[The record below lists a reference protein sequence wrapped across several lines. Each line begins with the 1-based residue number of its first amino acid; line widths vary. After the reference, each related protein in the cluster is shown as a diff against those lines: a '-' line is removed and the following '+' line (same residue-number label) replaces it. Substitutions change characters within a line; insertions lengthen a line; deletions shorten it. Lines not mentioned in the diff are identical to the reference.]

1 MNRHQRTV
9 SFVAA
14 HQHDQAANAAHD
26 TRASQAWLGY
36 RNSNIQCAIRS
47 WRLIGSRTAGDR
59 SEIAIL
65 IHEQVRRTLYYPND
79 RRLHQFG
86 AFGETKISIEI
97 WPDAAP
103 PNCASA

>member
-1 MNRHQRTV
+1 MALLSQLQHTV
-9 SFVAA
+9 RY
-14 HQHDQAANAAHD
+14 
-26 TRASQAWLGY
+26 TELASD
-36 RNSNIQCAIRS
+36 RFKD
-47 WRLIGSRTAGDR
+47 DR

-65 IHEQVRRTLYYPND
+65 IHEQFRRTLYYPND
-79 RRLHQFG
+79 RRSRQFG